1 MDEHVE
7 NTVNESVTYISLCL
21 QYQFSFQLVEVAR
34 NLVVTQGI
42 LICFRYHSHLQ
53 LLPFQPTISYG
64 QIKSHDTLAPGP

>member
-34 NLVVTQGI
+34 NLVVTQGS
-42 LICFRYHSHLQ
+42 LIIFEIPLPPPTPSLPANHQ
-53 LLPFQPTISYG
+53 LWAN
-64 QIKSHDTLAPGP
+64 QIP